1 MKRKVLESLLHD
13 IPSFLQYFTF
23 DDKLIKALGIL
34 LAFPI
39 AIVSNLSGFQFMD
52 NATRRVSGGKTG
64 KAIEVS
70 IFHRFSGKS

>member
-1 MKRKVLESLLHD
+1 MMRKVLESLLHD
-13 IPSFLQYFTF
+13 IPQYFTF
-23 DDKLIKALGIL
+23 DDKLIQALGIL

-39 AIVSNLSGFQFMD
+39 AIVSARQ
-52 NATRRVSGGKTG
+52 VSGGKTG